1 MKSKKAIKTMLS
13 CIKDNDVVIFSGN
26 ELCKEAYEYDR
37 EGNFYIRD
45 NNCNGLPLALGIA
58 MNTNKRV
65 FVFCTDSDLIK
76 NISYMLNIAVS
87 RCKNIF
93 VVVLVSGKYQES
105 GGQVN
110 IFDSISSPKNLLF
123 SMGFLVFDYT
133 FHLKNKNT
141 IKELNQLI
149 ERSIGPLVSLVKVSS
164 GISNLKVCDTP
175 NNKLLIDRTKKFI
188 QNTDIGTS
196 LYKGS

>member
-1 MKSKKAIKTMLS
+1 MKSKKVIQTMLS
-13 CIKDNDVVIFSGN
+13 CIKDNDVVIFSGD
-26 ELCKEAYEYDR
+26 ELCKEAYEYYRD
-37 EGNFYIRD
+37 GNFYIRD
-45 NNCNGLPLALGIA
+45 NNCNGLSLALGIA

-87 RCKNIF
+87 KCKNIF
-93 VVVLVSGKYQES
+93 VVILVSGKYQVS

-133 FHLKNKNT
+133 FHLKNKGT
-141 IKELNQLI
+141 VKELKQLI
-149 ERSIGPLVSLVKVSS
+149 ERSIGPVVSIIKVT
-164 GISNLKVCDTP
+164 GGLSNLESYAIP
-175 NNKLLIDRTKKFI
+175 SNKLLINRIKTFI
-188 QNTDIGTS
+188 QNTNIGTS

>member
-1 MKSKKAIKTMLS
+1 MKSKKVIQTMLS
-13 CIKDNDVVIFSGN
+13 CIKDNDVVIFSGD
-26 ELCKEAYEYDR
+26 ELCKEAYEYYRD
-37 EGNFYIRD
+37 GNFYIRD
-45 NNCNGLPLALGIA
+45 NNCNGLSLALGIA

-87 RCKNIF
+87 KCKNIF

-133 FHLKNKNT
+133 FHLKNKGT
-141 IKELNQLI
+141 VKELKQLI
-149 ERSIGPLVSLVKVSS
+149 ERSIGPVVSIIKVT
-164 GISNLKVCDTP
+164 GGLSNLESYNIPD
-175 NNKLLIDRTKKFI
+175 NKLLIDRFKKFI
-188 QNTDIGTS
+188 QNKIIGTS

>member
-1 MKSKKAIKTMLS
+1 MNSKKAIKIMLS
-13 CIKDNDVVIFSGN
+13 CIKDNDVIIFLGSG
-26 ELCKEAYEYDR
+26 LCKEAYEYDR
-37 EGNFYIRD
+37 NGNFYIQD
-45 NNCNGLPLALGIA
+45 NNCNGLSLALGIA

-110 IFDSISSPKNLLF
+110 IFNSISSPKNLLF

-133 FHLKNKNT
+133 FHLKTKNT
-141 IKELNQLI
+141 VKELNQLI
-149 ERSIGPLVSLVKVSS
+149 ERSIGPVVSIIKVSG
-164 GISNLKVCDTP
+164 GISDLENCDIP
-175 NNKLLIDRTKKFI
+175 DNKLLINRIKEFI
-188 QNTDIGTS
+188 QNTNIGTS
-196 LYKGS
+196 LYKGR